1 MDDASLS
8 RKNKKTTTASAMKK
22 SGEQSGKVKDAE
34 DSSSKKLL
42 PADKYKVSFRDNEK
56 KTSRAIEREENKS
69 KKNEAQDSKEFR
81 SSLNE
86 SFHMMDAIEDT
97 EKKQSSSISMTQ
109 RLRGKS
115 MDHSKSFTEN
125 LRKRQMSFKL

>member
-8 RKNKKTTTASAMKK
+8 RKNKKTTTASAMKN
-22 SGEQSGKVKDAE
+22 SVKVKDAE

-42 PADKYKVSFRDNEK
+42 PGDKYKVSFRGNEK
-56 KTSRAIEREENKS
+56 KNTRALEGEENNS
-69 KKNEAQDSKEFR
+69 KKIEVQDPKEFR

-86 SFHMMDAIEDT
+86 SFHMMDAIEQA

-125 LRKRQMSFKL
+125 FKKRQ

>member
-56 KTSRAIEREENKS
+56 KTSRALEGEENKS
-69 KKNEAQDSKEFR
+69 KK
-81 SSLNE
+81 
-86 SFHMMDAIEDT
+86 IEV
-97 EKKQSSSISMTQ
+97 
-109 RLRGKS
+109 
-115 MDHSKSFTEN
+115 
-125 LRKRQMSFKL
+125 

>member
-1 MDDASLS
+1 
-8 RKNKKTTTASAMKK
+8 MKK
-22 SGEQSGKVKDAE
+22 SGEQSGKVKEAE

-56 KTSRAIEREENKS
+56 KTSRALEGEENKS
-69 KKNEAQDSKEFR
+69 KKIEVQDPKEFR

-86 SFHMMDAIEDT
+86 SFHMMDAIEDA